1 MPNRSAASSRS
12 IARASCCAALVA
24 AARPLSLRDLAAAA
38 GMPPAKAFPHLVSLL
53 KIGLLNRD
61 AAGCFEAGPLALEL
75 GLIGLQRL
83 SPTREAEPE
92 VVELAASTGMSVA
105 MAVLGPLGPTVV
117 RLEESARPLHVSLRV
132 GTVMSLAN
140 TAIGRVF
147 AAYVADDVRA
157 GLLAQDHLRLAGANA
172 ADVFAGKARVG
183 QGRPYGRSGGVAAI
197 DESLRAASCADPR
210 GRHRHGA
217 QPACAGHQYAGRA
230 GAGSYGQHLPGSGVD
245 GTERQLRQRF
255 GGRAGA
261 DFARRDIDGCRD
273 VLGGSATSCRAIKT
287 ARKSTSRTDA
297 SPRPLNPPP
306 PPAHATP
313 TSPSHAASSRASS
326 ARL

>member
-1 MPNRSAASSRS
+1 MNDSLDTSHAPGADAKPQRGIQSLDSTGELL
-12 IARASCCAALVA
+12 AALVA

-38 GMPPAKAFPHLVSLL
+38 CMPPAKAFPHLVSLL

-132 GTVMSLAN
+132 GTVMSLVN

-147 AAYVADDVRA
+147 AAFVADDVRA
-157 GLLAQDHLRLAGANA
+157 GLLAQDHLRLAGADA
-172 ADVFAGKARVG
+172 AQVFAGKTPSEGEQQV
-183 QGRPYGRSGGVAAI
+183 SGGTDAAAASASMSTSTSAPLTQPYARRLAQIRADGI
-197 DESLRAASCADPR
+197 DTALSRPVPGIDTLAAPVLDHTGSICLVLALMGPSGSFDSELAGEPAQTLRAATMRLSR
-210 GRHRHGA
+210 
-217 QPACAGHQYAGRA
+217 
-230 GAGSYGQHLPGSGVD
+230 
-245 GTERQLRQRF
+245 RF
-255 GGRAGA
+255 GWM
-261 DFARRDIDGCRD
+261 
-273 VLGGSATSCRAIKT
+273 SATAE
-287 ARKSTSRTDA
+287 
-297 SPRPLNPPP
+297 
-306 PPAHATP
+306 
-313 TSPSHAASSRASS
+313 
-326 ARL
+326 

>member
-1 MPNRSAASSRS
+1 MTDSFDTSSTGIGASAAS
-12 IARASCCAALVA
+12 ASASADAKPQRGIQSLDSTGELLGALVA

-132 GTVMSLAN
+132 GTVMSLVN

-147 AAYVADDVRA
+147 AAYVADDVRH
-157 GLLAQDHLRLAGANA
+157 GLLAQDHLRLAGTEAEETKAYTQRLAQIRADGIDTALSRPVPGIDTLA
-172 ADVFAGKARVG
+172 APVLDHTGSICLVLAVMGPSGSFDSELAGGPA
-183 QGRPYGRSGGVAAI
+183 QT
-197 DESLRAASCADPR
+197 LRAATPR
-210 GRHRHGA
+210 LSR
-217 QPACAGHQYAGRA
+217 
-230 GAGSYGQHLPGSGVD
+230 
-245 GTERQLRQRF
+245 RF
-255 GGRAGA
+255 GWMAVAGEA
-261 DFARRDIDGCRD
+261 
-273 VLGGSATSCRAIKT
+273 
-287 ARKSTSRTDA
+287 
-297 SPRPLNPPP
+297 
-306 PPAHATP
+306 
-313 TSPSHAASSRASS
+313 
-326 ARL
+326 

>member
-1 MPNRSAASSRS
+1 MTDSLDLSPAQSAADAKPQRGIQSLDSTGELLT
-12 IARASCCAALVA
+12 ALVA

-61 AAGCFEAGPLALEL
+61 ASGCFEAGPLALEL

-132 GTVMSLAN
+132 GTVMSLVN

-147 AAYVADDVRA
+147 AAYVADDVRV
-157 GLLAQDHLRLAGANA
+157 GLLTQDHLRLAGVA
-172 ADVFAGKARVG
+172 AAEVPAGETAASASLTKAYAERLAQIRADGIDTALSRPVPGINTLAAPVLDHTGSICLVLALMGPSGSFDSETAGKPA
-183 QGRPYGRSGGVAAI
+183 QT
-197 DESLRAASCADPR
+197 LRAA
-210 GRHRHGA
+210 
-217 QPACAGHQYAGRA
+217 
-230 GAGSYGQHLPGSGVD
+230 
-245 GTERQLRQRF
+245 TLRLSRRF
-255 GGRAGA
+255 GWIAATCGQV
-261 DFARRDIDGCRD
+261 I
-273 VLGGSATSCRAIKT
+273 GS
-287 ARKSTSRTDA
+287 
-297 SPRPLNPPP
+297 
-306 PPAHATP
+306 
-313 TSPSHAASSRASS
+313 
-326 ARL
+326 

>member
-1 MPNRSAASSRS
+1 VTDSFDTSSTGIGASADAKPQRGIQSLDSTGELLG
-12 IARASCCAALVA
+12 ALVA

-83 SPTREAEPE
+83 SPTREAESE

-132 GTVMSLAN
+132 GTVMSLVN

-147 AAYVADDVRA
+147 AAYIADDVRH
-157 GLLAQDHLRLAGANA
+157 GLLAQDHLRLAGTEAEETKAYTQRLAQIRADGIDTALSRPVPGIDTLA
-172 ADVFAGKARVG
+172 APVLDHTGSICLVLAVMGPSGSFDSELAGGPA
-183 QGRPYGRSGGVAAI
+183 QT
-197 DESLRAASCADPR
+197 LRAA
-210 GRHRHGA
+210 
-217 QPACAGHQYAGRA
+217 
-230 GAGSYGQHLPGSGVD
+230 
-245 GTERQLRQRF
+245 TLRLSRRF
-255 GGRAGA
+255 GWMAAAGEA
-261 DFARRDIDGCRD
+261 
-273 VLGGSATSCRAIKT
+273 
-287 ARKSTSRTDA
+287 
-297 SPRPLNPPP
+297 
-306 PPAHATP
+306 
-313 TSPSHAASSRASS
+313 
-326 ARL
+326 

>member
-1 MPNRSAASSRS
+1 MTDSLDTSYATAAASSDAKPQRGIQS
-12 IARASCCAALVA
+12 LDSTGELLGALVA

-61 AAGCFEAGPLALEL
+61 ATGCFEAGPLALEL

-132 GTVMSLAN
+132 GTVMSLVN

-147 AAYVADDVRA
+147 AAYVADDVRH
-157 GLLAQDHLRLAGANA
+157 GLLAQDHLRLAGAEAEEIFVETATA
-172 ADVFAGKARVG
+172 AEGPATASGCKDAAPSLPQLTKAYSQRLTQIRADGIDTALSRPVPGIDTLAAPVLDHTGSICLVLAVMGPSGSFDSELAGGPA
-183 QGRPYGRSGGVAAI
+183 QT
-197 DESLRAASCADPR
+197 LRAA
-210 GRHRHGA
+210 
-217 QPACAGHQYAGRA
+217 
-230 GAGSYGQHLPGSGVD
+230 
-245 GTERQLRQRF
+245 TLRLSRRF
-255 GGRAGA
+255 GWM
-261 DFARRDIDGCRD
+261 
-273 VLGGSATSCRAIKT
+273 
-287 ARKSTSRTDA
+287 
-297 SPRPLNPPP
+297 
-306 PPAHATP
+306 
-313 TSPSHAASSRASS
+313 AAAP
-326 ARL
+326 

>member
-1 MPNRSAASSRS
+1 VTDALDPSHARTAAAATATAKPQRGIQSLDSTGELL
-12 IARASCCAALVA
+12 AALVA

-117 RLEESARPLHVSLRV
+117 RLEESARPLHVSVRV
-132 GTVMSLAN
+132 GTVMSLVN

-147 AAYVADDVRA
+147 AAFVSDDVRQ
-157 GLLAQDHLRLAGANA
+157 GLLAQDHLRLAGAEQAENFA
-172 ADVFAGKARVG
+172 VSTRTSGHKPASQPLAD
-183 QGRPYGRSGGVAAI
+183 
-197 DESLRAASCADPR
+197 
-210 GRHRHGA
+210 
-217 QPACAGHQYAGRA
+217 QYARRLAQIRADGIDAALSRPVPGINTLAAPVLDHTGSICLVLALMGPTGSFDTAKIAGRT
-230 GAGSYGQHLPGSGVD
+230 GPSN
-245 GTERQLRQRF
+245 RF
-255 GGRAGA
+255 FVKTPKSNRFRSNLSEMMGRE
-261 DFARRDIDGCRD
+261 
-273 VLGGSATSCRAIKT
+273 L
-287 ARKSTSRTDA
+287 
-297 SPRPLNPPP
+297 
-306 PPAHATP
+306 
-313 TSPSHAASSRASS
+313 
-326 ARL
+326 

>member
-1 MPNRSAASSRS
+1 MTDSLDTSYAAAAASADAKPQRGIQSLDS
-12 IARASCCAALVA
+12 TGELLGALVA

-132 GTVMSLAN
+132 GTVMSLVN

-147 AAYVADDVRA
+147 AAYVADDVRH
-157 GLLAQDHLRLAGANA
+157 GLLAQDHLRLAGAEAEETKAYTQRLAQIRADGIDTALSRPVPGIDTLA
-172 ADVFAGKARVG
+172 APVLDHTGSICLVLALMGPSGSFDSELAGGPA
-183 QGRPYGRSGGVAAI
+183 QT
-197 DESLRAASCADPR
+197 LRAA
-210 GRHRHGA
+210 
-217 QPACAGHQYAGRA
+217 
-230 GAGSYGQHLPGSGVD
+230 
-245 GTERQLRQRF
+245 TLRLSRRF
-255 GGRAGA
+255 GWMAVAGGA
-261 DFARRDIDGCRD
+261 
-273 VLGGSATSCRAIKT
+273 
-287 ARKSTSRTDA
+287 
-297 SPRPLNPPP
+297 
-306 PPAHATP
+306 
-313 TSPSHAASSRASS
+313 
-326 ARL
+326 